1 MPVGGWAISPASV
14 LDVTS
19 ETRRAAQRLADSGND
34 TIAAVVRGGGSSAIV
49 QAALD
54 DFAARATPL
63 AQWSSARAQAVA
75 DGTESA
81 LRAYDQA
88 QVEMADGSDRSQVG
102 SDRFAPRIAW

>member
-1 MPVGGWAISPASV
+1 M
-14 LDVTS
+14 
-19 ETRRAAQRLADSGND
+19 
-34 TIAAVVRGGGSSAIV
+34 

-54 DFAARATPL
+54 EFAARATPL
-63 AQWSSARAQAVA
+63 AYWSSARAQAVA